1 MYERLGFE
9 KESLTAPGYWWCTRG
24 KRYHRSNFMKHKIV
38 ENEEDKKLT
47 EKQLMERR
55 GYFRVWNS
63 GNLKYIWHNNSQVFL
78 R

>member
-1 MYERLGFE
+1 
-9 KESLTAPGYWWCTRG
+9 
-24 KRYHRSNFMKHKIV
+24 MKHKIV